1 VRSFRASEG
10 RKRTVLAEVLEGR
23 VAVEKEA
30 KKEEGCCRRFFC
42 GAAACRASQ
51 ARERASESASW
62 ISEDA
67 FGVKVGD
74 FCTRMIRNLYIKC
87 D

>member
-1 VRSFRASEG
+1 MRSFRASEG

-23 VAVEKEA
+23 VAVEKGA
-30 KKEEGCCRRFFC
+30 GEEGCCRRFFC

-62 ISEDA
+62 ISEDE
-67 FGVKVGD
+67 FGVEVGD
-74 FCTRMIRNLYIKC
+74 FCARMIRNLYIKC